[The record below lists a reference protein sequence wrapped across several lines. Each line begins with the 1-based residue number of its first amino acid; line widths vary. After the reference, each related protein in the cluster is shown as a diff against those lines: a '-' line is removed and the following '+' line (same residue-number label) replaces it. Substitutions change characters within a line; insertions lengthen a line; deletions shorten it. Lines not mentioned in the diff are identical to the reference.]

1 MLPMRQARSHCKL
14 PLSAVSEEKLTIRP
28 ECAPSLVMDNRV
40 ASVEVTEVDRVVT
53 VVDSLPTSRA
63 T

>member
-1 MLPMRQARSHCKL
+1 MR
-14 PLSAVSEEKLTIRP
+14 KLTIRP

-40 ASVEVTEVDRVVT
+40 ASVEVTEVDKVDRVVT